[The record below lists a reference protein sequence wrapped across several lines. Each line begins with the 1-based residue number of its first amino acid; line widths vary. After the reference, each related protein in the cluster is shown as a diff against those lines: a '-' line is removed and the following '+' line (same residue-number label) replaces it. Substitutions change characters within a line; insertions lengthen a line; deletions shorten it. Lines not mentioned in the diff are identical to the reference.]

1 MKACFEFILSDW
13 RSILVGGAVIVGVV
27 MFLVGCFKVSIGN
40 RIKNKALRKT
50 ILSFLSLVLVFP
62 ITAAYILYNGWSWEY
77 YWWMSGLFA
86 VATIVIYHFYEGYHV
101 REGLMWIGKN
111 TVGKIICAIKGNPKE
126 VDKVLSQVML
136 EINTDAK
143 SVLKKNH
150 RYKEDDLDKL
160 L

>member
-1 MKACFEFILSDW
+1 MKACLYYVLSDW
-13 RSILVGGAVIVGVV
+13 QSVLVGGAVIVGVV
-27 MFLVGCFKVSIGN
+27 MFLMCCFKTSVGN
-40 RIKNKALRKT
+40 RIKNKHIRKT
-50 ILSFLSLVLVFP
+50 VLSFLSVAFVFP
-62 ITAAYILYNGWSWEY
+62 ITALYTLYNGWSWDH
-77 YWWMSGLFA
+77 YWWMCALFA
-86 VATIVIYHFYEGYHV
+86 AATILIYWFSEGTHI
-101 REGLMWIGKN
+101 REGLVWIGKN

-150 RYKEDDLDKL
+150 HYKEDDLDKL